1 MTTYITE
8 TWLRE
13 RHTLADGT
21 ELHLP
26 AGAALTPA
34 AQSLISERHL
44 RVKYVD
50 ESGQVFVDNPIAGRG
65 KSAAGGD
72 ASERKRVH
80 PLTGGDRAHPMHCT
94 LCHQAVAKKPDTLTH
109 LNADTLVSKN
119 DPRIHL
125 RGQIDSAI
133 ACAVWIQAE
142 LAESDKPSSRRIAPY
157 LADIRSDL
165 GNVLRAEATGEPLRP
180 MHMGEFDAD
189 AIHRLSHAPLQ
200 HLGYDH
206 IVPEAAHGLTA
217 ARLNLLRTAIRNVEL
232 VAARLYIGGD
242 FEIARPDILEGLN
255 RLSSA
260 VYVLMI
266 VAVMLDRGLTVKE
279 AAWN

>member
-1 MTTYITE
+1 MATYITE

-13 RHTLADGT
+13 RNTLADGT

-26 AGAALTPA
+26 AGACLTPA
-34 AQSLISERHL
+34 AQSLVSERHL

-50 ESGQVFVDNPIAGRG
+50 ASGQVFVNDPAAAHG
-65 KSAAGGD
+65 KGSTD
-72 ASERKRVH
+72 ERRRVH
-80 PLTGGDRAHPMHCT
+80 PLTGSDHAHAMHCV
-94 LCHQAVAKKPDTLTH
+94 LCRQAVDKKPDTLTH

-125 RGQIDSAI
+125 RGQIDDAI

-142 LAESDKPSSRRIAPY
+142 LAGSDKPSRRIAPW
-157 LADIRSDL
+157 LADVRSGL
-165 GNVLRAEATGEPLRP
+165 GNVLRAEATGDALHPV
-180 MHMGEFDAD
+180 HMGGFDAE
-189 AIHRLSHAPLQ
+189 AIHRMSHAPLK

-206 IVPEAAHGLTA
+206 IVPDVEHGLTA
-217 ARLNLLRTAIRNVEL
+217 ARLNMLRTAIRKVEL

-242 FEIARPDILEGLN
+242 FSIARPDILEGLN

-266 VAVMLDRGLTVKE
+266 VALMLDRGLAVKE
-279 AAWN
+279 AAWS

>member
-34 AQSLISERHL
+34 AQSLIGERHL

-65 KSAAGGD
+65 KPAAGGD

-94 LCHQAVAKKPDTLTH
+94 LCRQAVDKKPDTLTH

-142 LAESDKPSSRRIAPY
+142 LVESDKPSSRRIAPY
-157 LADIRSDL
+157 LADVRSDL
-165 GNVLRAEATGEPLRP
+165 GNVLRAEATGEALHAV
-180 MHMGEFDAD
+180 HMGEFDAE
-189 AIHRLSHAPLQ
+189 AIHRMSHAPLQ

-206 IVPEAAHGLTA
+206 LVPEAAHGLTA
-217 ARLNLLRTAIRNVEL
+217 ARLNLLRTAIRDVEL

-242 FEIARPDILEGLN
+242 FEIARADILEGLN

-266 VAVMLDRGLTVKE
+266 VAVMVDRGMTVKE